1 MPDIKKEL
9 RKRHLCPVCLVKK
22 LAASRSVRTDGID
35 RFSNGTALTP
45 PMGWASWNTFRNRI
59 DENLIVE
66 IADALVKTGLAE
78 CGYEYVNIDDCWM
91 ASVRDE
97 NGRLKAD
104 PATFPSGI
112 PALAEKINSKGLKL
126 GIYNSNGTLTCEDLP
141 GTLYHERIDAET
153 FAEWGIEYFKY
164 DFCHN
169 EAIPTSAPEI
179 TKLMFAVPG
188 ENDSIFIPASDAE
201 LRGNAAL
208 LTDKKLPEPH
218 EFITGL
224 DFNAGTA
231 VFCSVDIP
239 KDGDY
244 NLTLGI
250 RKFGME
256 KKYAEIKVNG
266 TDIYSVTVPA
276 TKGFTRD
283 GRAYVGLV
291 HLKKGINSIIIT
303 NPVASRI
310 DSAAKQYRK
319 MGEEL
324 KRATALVAEK
334 TGRPEKPICY
344 SICEWGLNSPWK
356 WGATAGNLWRTTP
369 DIKPFWTSIVSIYE
383 VNVRRYAAAGPG
395 NWNDPDMLEVGNGEF
410 TDTENRS
417 HFSLWC
423 MMSAPLILGND
434 IRKFIKEDGTV
445 DKNNETLCIISNKKA
460 IEIDSDPLGV
470 QCRRV
475 KTNGLC
481 DVLVKPLTGNRLAV
495 CLFNK
500 GSGTQTVSFNVT
512 ELTDKEYV
520 SLPKSHRYKFLDV
533 WENYEFVSDGAVS
546 EAVGKHSVKL
556 YIIESADTVK
566 NGEQCK

>member
-1 MPDIKKEL
+1 MVDIKKQL
-9 RKRHLCPVCLVKK
+9 RKMHLCPVCLAKK
-22 LAASRSVRTDGID
+22 LSSSRTVRTDGID
-35 RFSNGTALTP
+35 RFSNGVALTP
-45 PMGWASWNTFRNRI
+45 PMGWASWNLFRNRI
-59 DENLIVE
+59 DEKLIEE
-66 IADALVKTGLAE
+66 IADALVKTGLAD

-112 PALAEKINSKGLKL
+112 AALAEKVNSKGLKL

-141 GTLYHERIDAET
+141 GTLYHERTDAET

-169 EAIPTSAPEI
+169 VPIPTSAPEI
-179 TKLMFAVPG
+179 TMLMFAVPG
-188 ENDSIFIPASDAE
+188 ENDSIFVPAAEAE

-208 LTDKKLPEPH
+208 LTDEKLPEPH

-224 DFNAGTA
+224 DFNGGSA
-231 VFCSVDIP
+231 VFCNVDIP
-239 KDGDY
+239 ADGEY
-244 NLTLGI
+244 NLTLGV
-250 RKFGME
+250 RKFGLFD
-256 KKYAEIKVNG
+256 KYAEVTVNG
-266 TDIYSVTVPA
+266 VDVYSVKVPA

-283 GRAYVGLV
+283 GRAFVGLV
-291 HLKKGINSIIIT
+291 KLKKGINSIIVK

-310 DSAAKQYRK
+310 DSAAKQYRE
-319 MGEEL
+319 MGREL

-334 TGRPEKPICY
+334 TGKPEKPICF

-356 WGATAGNLWRTTP
+356 WGSTAGNLWRTTP
-369 DIKPFWTSIVSIYE
+369 DIKPYWSSIVAIYE

-434 IRKFIKEDGTV
+434 VRKFIKDDGTV
-445 DKNNETLCIISNKKA
+445 DKYNETFRILSNKAA
-460 IEIDSDPLGV
+460 ISIDSDALGI

-475 KTNGLC
+475 KTNGVA
-481 DVLVKPLTGNRLAV
+481 DVLVKPLTDNRIAV

-500 GSGTQTVSFNVT
+500 GIGTQTISFSTN
-512 ELTDKEYV
+512 ELCDKEYV
-520 SLPKSHRYKFLDV
+520 TMPKSRKYKFFDV
-533 WENYEFVSDGAVS
+533 WEECEFVSNGEVS
-546 EAVGKHSVKL
+546 EAVGKHAVKL
-556 YIIESADTVK
+556 YIVEAA
-566 NGEQCK
+566 E